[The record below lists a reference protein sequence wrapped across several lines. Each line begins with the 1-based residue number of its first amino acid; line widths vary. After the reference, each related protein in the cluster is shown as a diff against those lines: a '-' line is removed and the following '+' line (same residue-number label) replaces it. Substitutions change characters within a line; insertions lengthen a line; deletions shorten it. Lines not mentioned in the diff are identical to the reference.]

1 MSKLINLRLLIIVIT
16 LLSTLASYSK
26 YGRDEYELNGLR
38 YYDNIT
44 QEFTTLPLKNINY
57 KVRIENNIANVEL
70 S

>member
-1 MSKLINLRLLIIVIT
+1 MSKQNYFRLLIITIT

>member
-1 MSKLINLRLLIIVIT
+1 MSKPINLRLLIIVIT

>member
-1 MSKLINLRLLIIVIT
+1 MSKQINLRLLIIAIT